1 MDKRYTIL
9 TLIIISSV
17 NLIYFYNVF
26 TKSNFTIGFWEISLP
41 VIFIIACLNH
51 FGTDDNEKKIKE
63 FENTNTYSQFPQTS
77 FDDFIAGRMS
87 LAKCFWLYF
96 MLIGFVLSFLCVYF
110 AELYQQLWLYIF
122 PIAYYAPVT
131 VAVWN
136 CATLYTKD
144 KLENKQPYGWAIA
157 TKIYI
162 SFNAVVIA
170 GQIFTILNTK

>member
-1 MDKRYTIL
+1 MYYIIGTF
-9 TLIIISSV
+9 IIIV
-17 NLIYFYNVF
+17 AFVIY
-26 TKSNFTIGFWEISLP
+26 ISRYR
-41 VIFIIACLNH
+41 VS
-51 FGTDDNEKKIKE
+51 DEEKKRISERLVGGNNVYKAPV
-63 FENTNTYSQFPQTS
+63 ENSNLQSPQIS

-87 LAKCFWLYF
+87 LTKCFWLYF
-96 MLIGFVLSFLCVYF
+96 MLIGFVLTFLCVYF

-122 PIAYYAPVT
+122 PVAYYALVT

-162 SFNAVVIA
+162 SFNAIVIA
-170 GQIFTILNTK
+170 GQIFTILNAK

>member
-1 MDKRYTIL
+1 MYYIIGTF
-9 TLIIISSV
+9 IIIV
-17 NLIYFYNVF
+17 AFVIY
-26 TKSNFTIGFWEISLP
+26 ISRYR
-41 VIFIIACLNH
+41 VS
-51 FGTDDNEKKIKE
+51 DEEKKRISERLVGGNNVYKAPV
-63 FENTNTYSQFPQTS
+63 ENSNLQSPQIS

-96 MLIGFVLSFLCVYF
+96 MLIGFVLTFLCVYF

-122 PIAYYAPVT
+122 PVAYYALVT

-144 KLENKQPYGWAIA
+144 KLEKKQPYGWAIA

-162 SFNAVVIA
+162 SFNAMVIA
-170 GQIFTILNTK
+170 GQIFTILNAK

>member
-1 MDKRYTIL
+1 MYYIIGTF
-9 TLIIISSV
+9 IIIV
-17 NLIYFYNVF
+17 AFVIY
-26 TKSNFTIGFWEISLP
+26 ISRYR
-41 VIFIIACLNH
+41 VS
-51 FGTDDNEKKIKE
+51 DEEKKRISERLVGGNNVYKAPV
-63 FENTNTYSQFPQTS
+63 ENSNLQSPQIS

-96 MLIGFVLSFLCVYF
+96 MLIGFVLTFLCVYF

-122 PIAYYAPVT
+122 PVAYYALVT

-162 SFNAVVIA
+162 SFNAIVID
-170 GQIFTILNTK
+170 GQIFTILNAK

>member
-1 MDKRYTIL
+1 MYYIIGTF
-9 TLIIISSV
+9 IIIV
-17 NLIYFYNVF
+17 AFVIY
-26 TKSNFTIGFWEISLP
+26 ISRYR
-41 VIFIIACLNH
+41 VS
-51 FGTDDNEKKIKE
+51 DEEKKRISERLVGGNNVYKAPV
-63 FENTNTYSQFPQTS
+63 ENSNLQSPQIS

-96 MLIGFVLSFLCVYF
+96 MLIGFVLIFLCVYF

-122 PIAYYAPVT
+122 PVAYYALVT

-162 SFNAVVIA
+162 SFNAIVIA
-170 GQIFTILNTK
+170 GQIFTILNAK

>member
-1 MDKRYTIL
+1 MYYIIGTF
-9 TLIIISSV
+9 IIIV
-17 NLIYFYNVF
+17 AFVIY
-26 TKSNFTIGFWEISLP
+26 ISRYR
-41 VIFIIACLNH
+41 VS
-51 FGTDDNEKKIKE
+51 DEEKKRISERLVGGNNVYKAPV
-63 FENTNTYSQFPQTS
+63 ENSNLQSPQIS
-77 FDDFIAGRMS
+77 FDNFIAGRMS

-96 MLIGFVLSFLCVYF
+96 MLIGFVLTFLCVYF

-122 PIAYYAPVT
+122 PVAYYALVT

-162 SFNAVVIA
+162 SFNAIVIA
-170 GQIFTILNTK
+170 GQIFTILNAK

>member
-1 MDKRYTIL
+1 MYYIIGTF
-9 TLIIISSV
+9 IIIV
-17 NLIYFYNVF
+17 AFVIY
-26 TKSNFTIGFWEISLP
+26 ISRYR
-41 VIFIIACLNH
+41 VS
-51 FGTDDNEKKIKE
+51 DEEKKRISERLVGGNNVYKAPV
-63 FENTNTYSQFPQTS
+63 ENSNLQSPQIS

-96 MLIGFVLSFLCVYF
+96 MLIGFVLTFLCVYF

-122 PIAYYAPVT
+122 PVAYYALVT

-162 SFNAVVIA
+162 SFNAIVIA
-170 GQIFTILNTK
+170 GQIFTILNAK

>member
-1 MDKRYTIL
+1 MPISMYYIIGTF
-9 TLIIISSV
+9 IIIV
-17 NLIYFYNVF
+17 AFVIY
-26 TKSNFTIGFWEISLP
+26 ISRYR
-41 VIFIIACLNH
+41 VS
-51 FGTDDNEKKIKE
+51 DEEKKRISERLVGGNVYKAPV
-63 FENTNTYSQFPQTS
+63 ENSNLQSTQIS

-96 MLIGFVLSFLCVYF
+96 MLIGFVLTFLCVYF

-122 PIAYYAPVT
+122 PVAYYALVT

-162 SFNAVVIA
+162 SFNAIVIA
-170 GQIFTILNTK
+170 GQIFTILNAK

>member
-1 MDKRYTIL
+1 MPISMYFIIGTF
-9 TLIIISSV
+9 IIIV
-17 NLIYFYNVF
+17 AFVVY
-26 TKSNFTIGFWEISLP
+26 ISRYR
-41 VIFIIACLNH
+41 VS
-51 FGTDDNEKKIKE
+51 DEEKKRISERLLGGNNVYKAPV
-63 FENTNTYSQFPQTS
+63 ENSNPQSPQTS

-96 MLIGFVLSFLCVYF
+96 MLIGIVLSFLCVFF

-122 PIAYYAPVT
+122 PVAYYALVT

-144 KLENKQPYGWAIA
+144 KLENKQPYGWAIV

-162 SFNAVVIA
+162 SFNAIYLA
-170 GQIFTILNTK
+170 GQIFTILNAK